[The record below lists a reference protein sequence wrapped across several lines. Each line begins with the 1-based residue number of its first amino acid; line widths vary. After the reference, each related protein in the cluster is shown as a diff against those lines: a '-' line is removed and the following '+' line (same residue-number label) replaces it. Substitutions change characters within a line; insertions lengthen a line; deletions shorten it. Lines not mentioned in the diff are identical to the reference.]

1 MIFSKGHELLVPGVL
16 FVRVRPVLNAK
27 MEAMFH
33 QNGVEPVKSFREIE
47 IKPRRRVTYVNHMV
61 WLYTAAIR
69 TGKHAQGKLE
79 GNQVLKAGYKLS
91 KILFGSATDTAV
103 DDFQKEIGFSSLE
116 QGRNLSQT
124 GTRRARTEG
133 EQAVVSVSS
142 G

>member
-1 MIFSKGHELLVPGVL
+1 
-16 FVRVRPVLNAK
+16 
-27 MEAMFH
+27 MFH
-33 QNGVEPVKSFREIE
+33 QNGIDLVKSFGEVEIE
-47 IKPRRRVTYVNHMV
+47 PCRRVTYVNHMV
-61 WLYTAAIR
+61 WFCAAAIR
-69 TGKHAQGKLE
+69 TGKYAQGELK
-79 GNQVLKAGYKLS
+79 GNQVLKAGNELS
-91 KILFGSATDTAV
+91 KILFGSATDAAV